1 MQAILYIGHGTR
13 YIKGVA
19 ETYDFI
25 QSVKSSVKVPIQE
38 VAFLEIVTPS
48 IEQGVRRCIEL
59 GATKIAL
66 VPLLLLTAQH
76 AKVDIPEQLETVQ
89 KKYPLVH
96 FTYGEPF
103 GIHENLLQTVL
114 QKVAKQNQSIGECD
128 ELLLIG
134 RGSSDP
140 AIQKDME
147 EICALLEQQSSFE
160 KVRACYLYGKGLSFE
175 EALVHYSKEKN
186 KQVFIVPYL
195 LFSGLLS
202 VGIEKKMK
210 EWRQENPQLILCEKL
225 GYNDNVKKVLL
236 ERMKESLKMEGI
248 LV

>member
-1 MQAILYIGHGTR
+1 MDAILYIGHGTR
-13 YIKGVA
+13 YKKGIT

-25 QSVKSSVKVPIQE
+25 QSVKSSVKVSIQE
-38 VAFLEIVTPS
+38 VAFLEIVNPS
-48 IEQGVRRCIEL
+48 IEQGVRRCVEL
-59 GATKIAL
+59 GATNIAI

-76 AKVDIPEQLETVQ
+76 AKIDIPEELEIVQ
-89 KKYPLVH
+89 KQFPYIH
-96 FTYGEPF
+96 FTYGKPL
-103 GIHENLLQTVL
+103 GIHENLLETVL
-114 QKVAKQNQSIGECD
+114 SKVSQKNLPIGKQD

-140 AIQKDME
+140 AVQKDME
-147 EICALLEQQSSFE
+147 VICSLLEQKSPFQ
-160 KVRACYLYGKGLSFE
+160 KVKACFLYGNGLTFDD
-175 EALVHYSKEKN
+175 ALQHYSNEKN
-186 KQVFIVPYL
+186 KQIFIVPYL

-225 GYNDNVKKVLL
+225 GYNEKVKQVLL
-236 ERMKESLKMEGI
+236 KRMKESLKMEG